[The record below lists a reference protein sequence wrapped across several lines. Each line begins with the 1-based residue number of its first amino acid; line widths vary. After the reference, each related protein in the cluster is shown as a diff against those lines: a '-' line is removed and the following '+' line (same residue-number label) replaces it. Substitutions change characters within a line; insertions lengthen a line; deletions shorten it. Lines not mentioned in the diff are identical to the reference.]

1 MNRNAHFKEEDLHK
15 LRPQILREY
24 DDFRARGL
32 RMAKTSYLM
41 RQGRQGTV
49 FGVLAVDY
57 AMHLLSF

>member
-1 MNRNAHFKEEDLHK
+1 MEAKKFCLME
-15 LRPQILREY
+15 ITS
-24 DDFRARGL
+24 DFRARGL

-57 AMHLLSF
+57 AMHRLCF